1 MTNTAKSGNTDP
13 SVAVR
18 RNGSPGQLSLARL
31 ARLSDVI
38 YAAALLILLAT
49 MTFAPAELTSPE
61 ETWSFITTETEA
73 WFTFVISFLI
83 IAYYWM
89 NHQVYFSYYTH
100 TDKTHTFLELIY
112 LMCLAVMPFSN
123 QFVGTHGDL
132 YEAKLIAS
140 ADIVAVGVM
149 QYANWMY
156 ATRKDRLVK
165 PGVPDAAT
173 RSALGFQALVLPVAA
188 VVAAAAAYF
197 YSFLWELVLIVGPVA
212 ALFRRKSG

>member
-1 MTNTAKSGNTDP
+1 M
-13 SVAVR
+13 
-18 RNGSPGQLSLARL
+18 PGQLSLTRL

-38 YAAALLILLAT
+38 YAAALLITLVT

-61 ETWSFITTETEA
+61 QTWSYLTAEFEA
-73 WFTFVISFLI
+73 WITFVISFLI

-89 NHQVYFSYYTH
+89 SHQVYFSYYTH
-100 TDKTHTFLELIY
+100 TDKTHSFLELIY

-123 QFVGTHGDL
+123 HFVGTHGSL
-132 YEAKLIAS
+132 FEAKLLAS

-149 QYANWMY
+149 QYAIWVY
-156 ATRKDRLVK
+156 ATRKDRLVE

-173 RSALGFQALVLPVAA
+173 RSALGLQALVLPAAA
-188 VVAAAAAYF
+188 VVAAVAAYF

-212 ALFRRKSG
+212 ATLRSKSA